1 MGMLNQVGETMHYQ
15 EKFIYVGVDLH
26 KETHTAVII
35 NCWHQ
40 KLGEIQFA
48 NKPSAFPELIKAV
61 KKHSKGLTPVYGLE
75 DVGGH
80 GRSLAVYL
88 NEQNQSVKE
97 VNAALAHSLRLSRPI
112 VHKSDS
118 WDAECIA
125 NTLLANLNTLPDANP
140 QDLYWTIGQLV
151 LRRRA
156 LVKAMSALTNQLHGQ
171 LTCAYPSYKQFFSE
185 VDGKTALIF
194 WEKYPSPHHLDKVS
208 QEELTAF
215 LRECS
220 NNACSTS
227 KAQQILELI
236 KKDGDTKRGYQNSRD
251 FLVRSIVRDIQFK
264 KQEIAR
270 VEAELKTVMSE
281 LDYKLESMPGISTV
295 TAAELVT
302 EIGDVR
308 RFSSAN
314 KLARHAGIA
323 PVSFGSGGKSK
334 TIKSKQGNKELHSII
349 YFLAVRQIGVDRTT
363 KKPRNEVFYNYYTK
377 KVAEGKTKGQALIC
391 VMRRLVNIIYG
402 MMKNKTEYML
412 PAIPEKEAV

>member
-1 MGMLNQVGETMHYQ
+1 MGMLNEVGETMHHK

-26 KETHTAVII
+26 KDTHTAVII
-35 NCWHQ
+35 NGWYE

-48 NKPSAFPELIKAV
+48 NKPAAFPELIKTV
-61 KKHSKGLTPVYGLE
+61 KKHSKRLTPVYGLE

-88 NEQNQSVKE
+88 TEQQQKVKE
-97 VNAALAHSLRLSRPI
+97 VNATLANSLRKSRPI

-125 NTLLANLNTLPDANP
+125 RTLLDNLPALPDANP
-140 QDLYWTIGQLV
+140 QDLYWTISQLV

-156 LVKAMSALTNQLHGQ
+156 LVKAMSALTNQLHEQ
-171 LTCAYPSYKQFFSE
+171 LSYAYPSYKKFFSE
-185 VDGKTALIF
+185 VDGKTALLF
-194 WEKYPSPHHLDKVS
+194 WERYPSPHHLDEIS

-220 NNACSTS
+220 NNACSSS
-227 KAQQILELI
+227 KAQQILELV

-264 KQEIAR
+264 KQEIAL

-334 TIKSKQGNKELHSII
+334 NIKSKQGNRVLHSII

-363 KKPRNEVFYNYYTK
+363 KKP
-377 KVAEGKTKGQALIC
+377 
-391 VMRRLVNIIYG
+391 
-402 MMKNKTEYML
+402 
-412 PAIPEKEAV
+412 

>member
-1 MGMLNQVGETMHYQ
+1 MDMLSEVGETMHYK

-26 KETHTAVII
+26 KDTHTAVII
-35 NCWHQ
+35 NCWHE

-48 NKPSAFPELIKAV
+48 NKPSAFAELIKAV
-61 KKHSKGLTPVYGLE
+61 KMHSKRLTPVYGLE

-88 NEQNQSVKE
+88 TEQNQRVKE
-97 VNAALAHSLRLSRPI
+97 VNAALAHSLRVSRPTI
-112 VHKSDS
+112 HKSDS

-125 NTLLANLNTLPDANP
+125 NTLLDKLDTLPDANP

-156 LVKAMSALTNQLHGQ
+156 LVKAIIIITNQLHGQ

-185 VDGKTALIF
+185 VDGKTALLF
-194 WEKYPSPHHLDKVS
+194 WEKYPAPHHLAGVTTD
-208 QEELTAF
+208 ELTVF
-215 LRECS
+215 LRGCS
-220 NNACSTS
+220 NNACSTR
-227 KAQQILELI
+227 KAKQILELI
-236 KKDGDTKRGYQNSRD
+236 EKDGDTKRDYQISRD

-264 KQEIAR
+264 KQEIGC
-270 VEAELKTVMSE
+270 VEAELKTVMAE
-281 LDYKLESMPGISTV
+281 LDYKLETMPGISTV

-302 EIGDVR
+302 EIGDIR
-308 RFSSAN
+308 RFSSAD
-314 KLARHAGIA
+314 KLARFAGIA

-334 TIKSKQGNKELHSII
+334 NIKSKQGNRELHSII

-363 KKPRNEVFYNYYTK
+363 KNPRNEAFYSYYTR